1 MYLQIDSPRYTSGKN
16 TYEGQYWEKVE
27 QSSYLLACLDQAGGD
42 DELEDAEEDEE
53 DAGHHPH
60 VKLGH
65 VGHPDERYGIC
76 WVCFAL

>member
-1 MYLQIDSPRYTSGKN
+1 M
-16 TYEGQYWEKVE
+16 E
-27 QSSYLLACLDQAGGD
+27 QGCYLLARLDQAGGD

-65 VGHPDERYGIC
+65 VGHPDERYISYIRSVLLFC
-76 WVCFAL
+76 CFAVLLYEKF